1 MNAYTLPDAETI
13 ISLSTDWFQSRTDV
27 SGIALVGSYA
37 RGAVRPGSD
46 IDLVILCVTPQAYR
60 TNMAWPSELP
70 WGRLGL
76 SVRSLRDQ
84 DYGILWSRHVLLSS
98 GVEVEYGF
106 ASEEWAQID
115 PVDAGTY
122 QVIEAGYRVLY
133 DRDGKLRELSEH
145 ILSRKAK

>member
-1 MNAYTLPDAETI
+1 MKAYNLPDAGAI

-27 SGIALVGSYA
+27 SGIVLVGSYS
-37 RGAVRPGSD
+37 RGAARPGSD
-46 IDLVILCVTPQAYR
+46 IDLVILCVAPQAYR
-60 TNMAWPSELP
+60 TNMAWPTELP
-70 WGRLGL
+70 WGSLGL
-76 SVRSLRDQ
+76 SVKSLRDH

-106 ASEEWAQID
+106 ASEEWAEIN

-122 QVIEAGYRVLY
+122 QVMNAGHRVLY

-145 ILSRKAK
+145 ILSRNAR